1 MAARYWTYQEMWD
14 ELEAL
19 RRDYAQLMRVEVI
32 GQSRAGRN
40 MAGVTLTNHKT
51 GPAEE
56 KSAVF
61 VDANIHAGEVAGN
74 AVALYWIRWCLQNY
88 GTNPEATELLD
99 RHSVYVVPRISL
111 DGAELYLTTPYR
123 VRSSP
128 HPYPFSELPEGFV
141 EEDIDGDGHIL
152 TMRVAAD
159 DGGFVPDEID
169 PRVMRPRRPGET
181 GGTYY
186 HVFPEGR
193 IERTAKRG
201 PQPPYAL
208 IGRARRYDMDFNRNF
223 PIRWAGES
231 GQRGAGPFP
240 LSEPE
245 LQNLARFILA
255 HDNIAAYVA
264 LHTSGGVIL
273 RQPSTGEDTVL
284 SEADRELFTRVADM
298 GAEVSG
304 YYADSNYHIF
314 ASGHEQVLMPGAADD
329 WMYDHF
335 GVLSFTVEIWNLPKH
350 AGARGYAELGMRRM
364 MQLKPEEVVEDQRKI
379 YAWVAREVPQ
389 DGVFDWRAVDHPDF
403 GVVEVGGLNPKFV
416 RQNPPRHLLEEE
428 CAHVSAF
435 LTRLGLSTPTLLF
448 THLQATPT
456 GPNLYRVVAEVANGG
471 YLPTSSTHKGQA
483 LLLEGLT
490 AEVEGA
496 MEIIAG
502 VSPSPLGHL
511 DGYGGQSVW
520 SPPKGQRAHVEWVI
534 AAKDGTT
541 ITVSVRGARAG
552 KVSQSLTLEAN

>member
-1 MAARYWTYQEMWD
+1 
-14 ELEAL
+14 
-19 RRDYAQLMRVEVI
+19 
-32 GQSRAGRN
+32 
-40 MAGVTLTNHKT
+40 
-51 GPAEE
+51 
-56 KSAVF
+56 
-61 VDANIHAGEVAGN
+61 
-74 AVALYWIRWCLQNY
+74 
-88 GTNPEATELLD
+88 
-99 RHSVYVVPRISL
+99 
-111 DGAELYLTTPYR
+111 
-123 VRSSP
+123 
-128 HPYPFSELPEGFV
+128 
-141 EEDIDGDGHIL
+141 
-152 TMRVAAD
+152 
-159 DGGFVPDEID
+159 
-169 PRVMRPRRPGET
+169 
-181 GGTYY
+181 
-186 HVFPEGR
+186 
-193 IERTAKRG
+193 
-201 PQPPYAL
+201 
-208 IGRARRYDMDFNRNF
+208 
-223 PIRWAGES
+223 
-231 GQRGAGPFP
+231 
-240 LSEPE
+240 
-245 LQNLARFILA
+245 
-255 HDNIAAYVA
+255 
-264 LHTSGGVIL
+264 
-273 RQPSTGEDTVL
+273 
-284 SEADRELFTRVADM
+284 VADM

-364 MQLKPEEVVEDQRKI
+364 MQLTDEEVVEDQRKI
-379 YAWVAREVPQ
+379 YAWVSREVPQ

-471 YLPTSSTHKGQA
+471 YLPTSSTHKGRT

-490 AEVEGA
+490 AEIEGA
-496 MEIIAG
+496 TEIIAG

-534 AAKDGTT
+534 AAKAGTT
-541 ITVSVRGARAG
+541 ITVVVRGARAG